1 MNNITPFD
9 EFMASLKET
18 NATLGYFCDFKKCS
32 KNLAEVAIKLNALN
46 SLLGSKDL
54 KTDIF
59 SETFLRLNSQN
70 LFHCGFFWHL
80 CQVQPLRQTH
90 NHINF

>member
-1 MNNITPFD
+1 MNNITPFN

-18 NATLGYFCDFKKCS
+18 NATLSYFCDFEKCS

-59 SETFLRLNSQN
+59 RAKPF
-70 LFHCGFFWHL
+70 
-80 CQVQPLRQTH
+80 
-90 NHINF
+90 

>member
-1 MNNITPFD
+1 MNNITPFN

-18 NATLGYFCDFKKCS
+18 NATLSYFCDFEKCS

-59 SETFLRLNSQN
+59 RMKPF
-70 LFHCGFFWHL
+70 
-80 CQVQPLRQTH
+80 
-90 NHINF
+90 

>member
-1 MNNITPFD
+1 MNENITPFD

-18 NATLGYFCDFKKCS
+18 NATLGYFCDFEKCS

-46 SLLGSKDL
+46 FLLCSKDL

-59 SETFLRLNSQN
+59 RAEPF
-70 LFHCGFFWHL
+70 
-80 CQVQPLRQTH
+80 
-90 NHINF
+90 

>member
-1 MNNITPFD
+1 
-9 EFMASLKET
+9 MASLKET

-59 SETFLRLNSQN
+59 RAKSF
-70 LFHCGFFWHL
+70 
-80 CQVQPLRQTH
+80 
-90 NHINF
+90 